1 MLYFI
6 YYYFIHTEN
15 FSSEILLVRLSNRA
29 LAKMLPLSRGPEHA
43 LKITQSN

>member
-6 YYYFIHTEN
+6 YFYFIRTEI
-15 FSSEILLVRLSNRA
+15 FSFEILLVRLSNSA
-29 LAKMLPLSRGPEHA
+29 LAKMLPLSWGLEHP